1 MIDLRMTQI
10 DDGGYDLKFENADL
24 MLAEDGTEAAQH
36 ATLRMLIFRG
46 EQNLGDLLSTE
57 DNTGT
62 RWYEVLFD
70 MSKSRAEKELELK
83 RRILGT
89 PGIQEISKFVWT
101 QAAHTVSINAIVKTI
116 WGGMALTEE
125 ITPL

>member
-10 DDGGYDLKFENADL
+10 ADGGYDLRFENADL

-36 ATLRMLIFRG
+36 ATLRMLIFNG
-46 EQNLGDLLSTE
+46 EQSLGDLLT
-57 DNTGT
+57 NQPQGT

-89 PGIQEISKFVWT
+89 PGVQEISKFVWT
-101 QAAHTVSINAIVKTI
+101 QAAHTVSINAIVKTL
-116 WGGMALTEE
+116 WGSMALTEE